1 MKKTRK
7 LLSLL
12 LSVLLICSL
21 FTVSVSAA
29 DKLNYVVLGDSIAY
43 GSGLINPVDACYG
56 KIIADTCDF
65 DYQNFSIPGSTTD
78 ALLLVLEGDAVVE
91 AVKEADIISISIGGN
106 DFLMNDMVGL
116 MFDSLVFD
124 DYSEFDKI
132 AESNYAN
139 LCEIMSV
146 IRAANPDAL
155 VVLQTLYNPQDGYMG
170 IPCSYGQGLINRG
183 ILRYAEENPEN
194 LAVADVASAL
204 GDDMDNFAADGI
216 HPSAKGNKLIAKE
229 VLSTLNALG
238 VTDKTELVINN
249 EGIDLKITAAYSW
262 IYEFYAT
269 FLHILS
275 VIWSP
280 VINAFK

>member
-7 LLSLL
+7 FISIL

-21 FTVSVSAA
+21 FAVNAGAA
-29 DKLNYVVLGDSIAY
+29 DKLSYVVLGDSIAY
-43 GSGLINPVDACYG
+43 GSGLTNPIEACYG

-78 ALLLVLEGDAVVE
+78 ALLLVLEGESVIE

-116 MFDSLVFD
+116 MVDSLVFD

-139 LCEIMSV
+139 LCEIMNV
-146 IRAANPDAL
+146 IRTANPDAL

-170 IPCSYGQGLINRG
+170 IPCGYGQDLINKG

-194 LAVADVASAL
+194 VAVADVATAL

-216 HPSAKGNKLIAKE
+216 HPSAKGNELIAKE

-249 EGIDLKITAAYSW
+249 EGIDLKITAVYSW
-262 IYEFYAT
+262 VYEFFAT
-269 FLHILS
+269 FLHVLS
-275 VIWSP
+275 VIWGP

>member
-1 MKKTRK
+1 MKKARK
-7 LLSLL
+7 ILSVL
-12 LSVLLICSL
+12 LSVLLICSA
-21 FTVSVSAA
+21 FAVNVSAA
-29 DKLNYVVLGDSIAY
+29 DKVSYVVLGDSIAY
-43 GSGLINPVDACYG
+43 GSGLTNPIEACYG

-78 ALLLVLEGDAVVE
+78 ALLLVLEGQPVIE

-116 MFDSLVFD
+116 MVDSLVME

-139 LCEIMSV
+139 LCEIMNV
-146 IRAANPDAL
+146 IRTANPDAL

-170 IPCSYGQGLINRG
+170 IPCSYGQECINKG

-194 LAVADVASAL
+194 VAVADVAAAL

-216 HPSAKGNKLIAKE
+216 HPSAKGNVLIAKE
-229 VLSTLNALG
+229 VLSTLNTLG

-249 EGIDLKITAAYSW
+249 AGIDLKIPAVYSW
-262 IYEFYAT
+262 VYEFFAT
-269 FLHILS
+269 FLHVLS
-275 VIWSP
+275 VIWGP
-280 VINAFK
+280 VINAVK